1 MKDEIRELADAQLE
15 GALTEQQR
23 ARLEALL
30 RDDVEALDHYLSIVD
45 LHASLAWSHRGTAA
59 SRRNVLTPILAVAAA
74 LLLLSAGLFLF
85 FPSAPVRV
93 VRSAEAAWD
102 VEGPRLHRLK
112 SGVAELAFRGGA
124 TVLLQGPAE
133 LEAVDG
139 HRATLRSGRALATGT
154 FTLLTAAGDVRT
166 SGKVGVRVDGP
177 DVSVQVYEGE
187 AVSRGERLAAGQAA
201 RLGAGELAFH
211 PDRFAQVLPGPENPA
226 GRGSFPYNRPRFD
239 ELHLVPAS
247 RAPLIDGD
255 LSDWDLSGRFRSACD
270 PPYETYAVEGALMY
284 DADFLYIGAH
294 VADPFPMRS
303 RVPPDFKRENYGQG
317 GSLAFRFQTDRA
329 RPWPARGFNAE
340 MRKGRPPDA
349 DDLNPNLVFMVL
361 WYYAPERIP
370 GLYLRYTMNFLDAKV
385 NPPGYRGAFRKDA
398 DGLGYTAEYAI
409 PWTLLNAGGNPPRGG
424 DVLSASWLVHWS
436 GEDGWTWKGQLIDG
450 VNPDQAGWNF
460 MNAGTWG
467 RAIYH
472 ASGPLPP
479 GTVRPRLAGN

>member
-15 GALTEQQR
+15 GALTADQR
-23 ARLEALL
+23 ERLDALL
-30 RDDVEALDHYLSIVD
+30 REDIEAQDFYLSILD
-45 LHASLAWSHRGTAA
+45 LHASLAWSHRGQAPA
-59 SRRNVLTPILAVAAA
+59 RRSFLKPALAVAAA
-74 LLLLSAGLFLF
+74 LLLAAAGLFTVF
-85 FPSAPVRV
+85 RPAPARV
-93 VRSAEAAWD
+93 VRSSEAAWD
-102 VEGPRLHRLK
+102 AEGRLT

-124 TVLLQGPAE
+124 TLLLQGPAE
-133 LEAVDG
+133 LEALDAG
-139 HRATLRSGRALATGT
+139 RAALRSGRATASGT
-154 FTLLTAAGDVRT
+154 FTLVTPAGDVRT
-166 SGKVGVRVDGP
+166 SGKVGVRVDGG

-187 AVSRGERLAAGQAA
+187 ATSRGERLGAGQAA

-211 PDRFAQVLPGPENPA
+211 PDRFAQVLPGPENPV

-239 ELHLVPAS
+239 ELHLVPA
-247 RAPLIDGD
+247 RKAPAVDGD

-284 DADFLYIGAH
+284 DADYLYIGAH

-303 RVPPDFKRENYGQG
+303 RVPPDFQRENYGQG
-317 GSLAFRFQTDRA
+317 GSLAFRFQTDRSK
-329 RPWPARGFNAE
+329 PWPARGYNAE
-340 MRKGRPPDA
+340 MRKGRPADV
-349 DDLNPNLVFMVL
+349 DDLNPSLVFMVL
-361 WYYAPERIP
+361 WYYAPEKRP
-370 GLYLRYTMNFLDAKV
+370 GLYLRYSMNFLDAKV
-385 NPPGYRGAFRKDA
+385 NPPGYRGAFRKDV

-409 PWTLLNAGGNPPRGG
+409 PWSLLNAGGNPPRGG

-472 ASGPLPP
+472 PEGQLPP